1 VRKEAGPLLLAASA
15 DTPIFEARL
24 TPYRSLSAR
33 GSFWL
38 VAIIA
43 AIWGVMSVSFASM
56 GAWPVLGFFGLD
68 IVLFGWLVWLN
79 IRDARRAETV
89 SVSRTVLE
97 VERFCPRGLRRE
109 RHRFN
114 PFGTRLLIDRHD
126 EFGVTRI
133 SLVARGT
140 AKITLGDF
148 LNPDDKESF
157 AKALNLALAKARG

>member
-1 VRKEAGPLLLAASA
+1 MSIGAPV
-15 DTPIFEARL
+15 DQPIFEATL
-24 TPYRSLSAR
+24 TPYRSLSPR
-33 GSFWL
+33 GSIWL

-43 AIWGVMSVSFASM
+43 GIWSVMSLSFLAM

-68 IVLFGWLVWLN
+68 IVLFGWLIWLN
-79 IRDARRAETV
+79 MRDARRAETV
-89 SVSRTVLE
+89 SVSRTALE
-97 VERFCPRGLRRE
+97 VKRFCPNGLRRE
-109 RHRFN
+109 LHRFN

-133 SLVARGT
+133 SLVARGA